1 MNKEDLYK
9 GIVSAMARLG
19 VSKEV
24 IQGKGDELLKSFCF
38 LLASQPK
45 YSKGQYIVVKNIL
58 LEKIPNKEI
67 YAQISSVLVDY
78 LKCEI
83 LYFVNYT
90 LDGEFIYKVI
100 KESQV
105 ECLQEESCLTR
116 NFYGRDNM
124 ERFQYLQMH
133 NRLEKVTGD

>member
-1 MNKEDLYK
+1 MIKEDLYNEM
-9 GIVSAMARLG
+9 ISFLEQLG
-19 VSKEV
+19 VSKEI
-24 IQGKGDELLKSFCF
+24 IQVKGDRLLKSFCF

-45 YSKGQYIVVKNIL
+45 YSKGQYIVIKNML
-58 LEKIPNKEI
+58 LERIPNKEI

-105 ECLQEESCLTR
+105 ECVQEESCLTE
-116 NFYGRDNM
+116 NFYGRDDM

>member
-1 MNKEDLYK
+1 MVFIDGN
-9 GIVSAMARLG
+9 V
-19 VSKEV
+19 
-24 IQGKGDELLKSFCF
+24 
-38 LLASQPK
+38 
-45 YSKGQYIVVKNIL
+45 
-58 LEKIPNKEI
+58 LERIPNKEI

-90 LDGEFIYKVI
+90 LDGEFLYKVI

-105 ECLQEESCLTR
+105 EFVQEESCLKE
-116 NFYGRDNM
+116 NFYGRDDM

-133 NRLEKVTGD
+133 NLLEKVTED

>member
-9 GIVSAMARLG
+9 GIVSALEQLG
-19 VSKEV
+19 VSKKTL
-24 IQGKGDELLKSFCF
+24 QAKGDELLKNFCF
-38 LLASQPK
+38 LLSSQPR
-45 YSKGQYIVVKNIL
+45 YSKGQYIVVKNML
-58 LEKIPNKEI
+58 LERIPNKEL

-83 LYFVNYT
+83 VYFVNYT
-90 LDGEFIYKVI
+90 LDGEFIYKVV
-100 KESQV
+100 KESQI
-105 ECLQEESCLTR
+105 ECLQEKTCLTM
-116 NFYGRDNM
+116 NFYGRDDM